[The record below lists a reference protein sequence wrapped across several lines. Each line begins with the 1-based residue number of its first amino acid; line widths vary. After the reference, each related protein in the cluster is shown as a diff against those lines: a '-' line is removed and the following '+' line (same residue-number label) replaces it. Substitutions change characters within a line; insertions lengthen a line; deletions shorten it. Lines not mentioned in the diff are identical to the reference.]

1 MATDHLED
9 PSLRGLRVEDL
20 FDLLARSGLHFDQAR
35 QTGVVF
41 HMISALTTFGRVGMT
56 AISDTPAAAQELY
69 DARRAGSARGGA
81 GGAATPPSL
90 PA

>member
-35 QTGVVF
+35 ETGIVF
-41 HMISALTTFGRVGMT
+41 HMMSALTTFGRVGMT
-56 AISDTPAAAQELY
+56 AISDTPEAAQELY
-69 DARRAGSARGGA
+69 ER
-81 GGAATPPSL
+81 PSRLCSPRHGRPCDRHLL
-90 PA
+90 PI